1 MEASKCLQN
10 FVTSRNQNLHLTSHL
25 SSLCPLTPL
34 YSICLIITLQHFV
47 CCALCHQY
55 FSRHRPSEAGFCNE
69 CKCHV
74 CSSCNCEIYHLS
86 YQEELWK
93 EAEVKTAQGVQN
105 SNKTSKSKKKKQKK
119 KEKKKQAATKKEDLA
134 VNKEDLES
142 ADAASR
148 SWTCTS
154 ANNKASSNNASNP
167 SDTNKG
173 NKSSNEDG
181 LSNLISKIASHID
194 EDSINHSSSV
204 SSAGCSDNGSLSLL
218 GVPHVCNQAEQQ
230 PRQKTP
236 TGEGGVT
243 VPQIEE
249 DETKRIIVR
258 AKTEC
263 DSSVCGTSLQH
274 WEKDCSDPIDF
285 VLYLQQ
291 TGSIIALSKLMDALD
306 FD

>member
-1 MEASKCLQN
+1 M
-10 FVTSRNQNLHLTSHL
+10 
-25 SSLCPLTPL
+25 
-34 YSICLIITLQHFV
+34 IIALQHFV

-93 EAEVKTAQGVQN
+93 EAEGKSTQGVQN

-119 KEKKKQAATKKEDLA
+119 KEKKKQAATKKDDLA
-134 VNKEDLES
+134 MNKEDLES

-154 ANNKASSNNASNP
+154 TSVNNKASSNNATNP
-167 SDTNKG
+167 SDTNKD
-173 NKSSNEDG
+173 NNNNNEDG
-181 LSNLISKIASHID
+181 LNKLISKITSHID
-194 EDSINHSSSV
+194 EDSVNHSSSV

-218 GVPHVCNQAEQQ
+218 GVPHVCNQADKYL
-230 PRQKTP
+230 PQKKSA
-236 TGEGGVT
+236 GESRMEI
-243 VPQIEE
+243 PQIEE
-249 DETKRIIVR
+249 DETKRIIVH
-258 AKTEC
+258 AKSESLEG
-263 DSSVCGTSLQH
+263 DAVCGTPLQH

-306 FD
+306 VD

>member
-1 MEASKCLQN
+1 M
-10 FVTSRNQNLHLTSHL
+10 
-25 SSLCPLTPL
+25 
-34 YSICLIITLQHFV
+34 
-47 CCALCHQY
+47 
-55 FSRHRPSEAGFCNE
+55 
-69 CKCHV
+69 
-74 CSSCNCEIYHLS
+74 
-86 YQEELWK
+86 
-93 EAEVKTAQGVQN
+93 QN

-119 KEKKKQAATKKEDLA
+119 KERKKQAATKKEDLA

-167 SDTNKG
+167 SDTHKG
-173 NKSSNEDG
+173 NKNSNDDG
-181 LSNLISKIASHID
+181 LSKLISKIASHID

-204 SSAGCSDNGSLSLL
+204 SSAGCSDNGSLSVL
-218 GVPHVCNQAEQQ
+218 GVCNQTEQQ
-230 PRQKTP
+230 PRQETP
-236 TGEGGVT
+236 TGEGRVT

-249 DETKRIIVR
+249 DETKRIIVH
-258 AKTEC
+258 ANTESLGG
-263 DSSVCGTSLQH
+263 DSSVCGTSLQQ

>member
-1 MEASKCLQN
+1 MINA
-10 FVTSRNQNLHLTSHL
+10 
-25 SSLCPLTPL
+25 
-34 YSICLIITLQHFV
+34 LQHFV

-55 FSRHRPSEAGFCNE
+55 FSRHRPSEAGFCKE

-93 EAEVKTAQGVQN
+93 EAEVKSAQGVQN

-119 KEKKKQAATKKEDLA
+119 KEKKKQAATKKDDSA
-134 VNKEDLES
+134 MNKDDLES

-148 SWTCTS
+148 SWTGTS
-154 ANNKASSNNASNP
+154 VNNKASSNNASNP
-167 SDTNKG
+167 SDTNKDIK
-173 NKSSNEDG
+173 NTNEDG
-181 LSNLISKIASHID
+181 LSKLISKIASHID
-194 EDSINHSSSV
+194 EDSVNHSSSV

-218 GVPHVCNQAEQQ
+218 GVPHVCNQAEQHLV
-230 PRQKTP
+230 QKTSA
-236 TGEGGVT
+236 GEGRMEI
-243 VPQIEE
+243 PKIEE
-249 DETKRIIVR
+249 DETKRII
-258 AKTEC
+258 AHAMSEALEG
-263 DSSVCGTSLQH
+263 DAVCGTPLQH